1 MCIRDSFAAGAKAT
15 LMIMASRRTP
25 DGLVERLCA
34 NLPAGGAMLPQKG
47 EPNVYPGVLGL
58 AQAVIVT
65 SDSVNMA
72 SEAAITGKPV
82 LIAPWQSATAAKEY
96 GFWANVNPGIPHP
109 RWPQKTERML
119 GTNER
124 VPTMIFNGYR
134 DQVEGLYANLGITDP
149 RELYY

>member
-1 MCIRDSFAAGAKAT
+1 M
-15 LMIMASRRTP
+15 
-25 DGLVERLCA
+25 
-34 NLPAGGAMLPQKG
+34 
-47 EPNVYPGVLGL
+47 
-58 AQAVIVT
+58 
-65 SDSVNMA
+65 
-72 SEAAITGKPV
+72 
-82 LIAPWQSATAAKEY
+82 
-96 GFWANVNPGIPHP
+96 NPGIPHP